1 MNFNTRAQGHARNQP
16 RGETSPVFLAPSSG
30 LCQLL
35 LSLAYKSLFPISE
48 GQLVTEW
55 KVAVVQQPTATLH
68 TSLGWEVENT
78 QRAEETAR
86 GSGPAEWRQSSWNLA
101 RAKPSAPAKS
111 RQVKNPTG
119 ENVSLAFASRAGTSA
134 TALQVSSRQQSR
146 SPFVSTAAVDSGHA
160 ESYQAALAA

>member
-1 MNFNTRAQGHARNQP
+1 MQEIGH
-16 RGETSPVFLAPSSG
+16 RGETSPAFLAPSSG

-35 LSLAYKSLFPISE
+35 LSLAYKSLFPTSE

-86 GSGPAEWRQSSWNLA
+86 GSGPVEWRQSSWNLA
-101 RAKPSAPAKS
+101 KAKPSAPVKS
-111 RQVKNPTG
+111 SQVKKPHRRKYPLLLPAEQVPLPQLCRSAAG
-119 ENVSLAFASRAGTSA
+119 SRAEKSLVHCCCGQWS
-134 TALQVSSRQQSR
+134 
-146 SPFVSTAAVDSGHA
+146 
-160 ESYQAALAA
+160 

>member
-1 MNFNTRAQGHARNQP
+1 MQGIGH

-35 LSLAYKSLFPISE
+35 LSLASKSLFPTSE
-48 GQLVTEW
+48 GQLVADW
-55 KVAVVQQPTATLH
+55 KAAVVQQPTATPH

-78 QRAEETAR
+78 QCAEETAR

-111 RQVKNPTG
+111 RHVKTPQEKASPLLLPAEQIPLPQLG
-119 ENVSLAFASRAGTSA
+119 RSAPGSRAGVPSCPLPLWTPVMMRA
-134 TALQVSSRQQSR
+134 TKQLLQHDHSC
-146 SPFVSTAAVDSGHA
+146 
-160 ESYQAALAA
+160 